1 MSQERVDKLF
11 ASESWT
17 AVYTAFTQVSLQAYD
32 FDSIRETLLG
42 YINATYPENLMI
54 LLQVQNS
61 LQF

>member
-42 YINATYPENLMI
+42 YINATYPEKFNDFI
-54 LLQVQNS
+54 AKAIKIKR
-61 LQF
+61 